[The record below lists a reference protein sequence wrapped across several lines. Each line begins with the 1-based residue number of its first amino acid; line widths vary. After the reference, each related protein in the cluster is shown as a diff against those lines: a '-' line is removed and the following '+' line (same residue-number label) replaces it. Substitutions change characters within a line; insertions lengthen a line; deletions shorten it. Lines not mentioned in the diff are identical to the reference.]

1 MGILGKFNQKN
12 KNEKKKKGEEI
23 LARIDEFKAEVKK
36 LGQRYGMG
44 IVAVIKKYGPEIEI
58 EVIEDRDPNKPLNF
72 DESTPETS
80 KEEMIEKFIDKDKG
94 IEDGHR
100 IEKGMKI

>member
-1 MGILGKFNQKN
+1 MGAFGRFNQKN

-23 LARIDEFKAEVKK
+23 VARIEEFKAEVRK
-36 LGQRYGMG
+36 LGRRYGMG

-58 EVIEDRDPNKPLNF
+58 EVIEDRDPSKPLNF

-80 KEEMIEKFIDKDKG
+80 KEEVIAKVIDKDKG
-94 IEDGHR
+94 IEEGHR
-100 IEKGMKI
+100 AERGMKI